1 MTDRFFD
8 RPILR
13 SPCVRSSRHWKLSES
28 RRPYTLMDV
37 INELR
42 LQQLGHGQR

>member
-1 MTDRFFD
+1 MIDRFFD

-13 SPCVRSSRHWKLSES
+13 SPCARSSRDWKLSES
-28 RRPYTLMDV
+28 RHHYTLMDV

-42 LQQLGHGQR
+42 LQQPGHGQR

>member
-1 MTDRFFD
+1 MTNRFFD

-13 SPCVRSSRHWKLSES
+13 SPCAWPSHHWKLNES
-28 RRPYTLMDV
+28 CHHYTLMDV

-42 LQQLGHGQR
+42 LQQPGHGQR

>member
-13 SPCVRSSRHWKLSES
+13 SPCARRSRHRKLNES
-28 RRPYTLMDV
+28 RRHYTLMDG

-42 LQQLGHGQR
+42 LQQPGHGQR

>member
-13 SPCVRSSRHWKLSES
+13 SPCARRSRYWNFDES
-28 RRPYTLMDV
+28 RRHYTLMDV
-37 INELR
+37 INDHW
-42 LQQLGHGQR
+42 LQQPGYGQR

>member
-13 SPCVRSSRHWKLSES
+13 SPCARRSRYWNLDES
-28 RRPYTLMDV
+28 CHRYTLMDV

-42 LQQLGHGQR
+42 LQQPGHGQR

>member
-8 RPILR
+8 RSILR
-13 SPCVRSSRHWKLSES
+13 SPCARRSRHWKLSE
-28 RRPYTLMDV
+28 RRHHYTLMDG

-42 LQQLGHGQR
+42 LQHPGHGQR